1 MTAAHETGFH
11 LPPEMGRRVPVL
23 PRGTAHL
30 IKALADEDID
40 FQDLVAE
47 IELFPP
53 IAARLL
59 SVANSAWSSPV
70 SPVTS
75 LVMACSRLGL
85 NVVRTVAM
93 ALAVAEPF
101 NPAVCPPFQSRRYW
115 SSALLTAEAACLVA
129 RASAYEDDQTARTA
143 GLLRNIG
150 LLWMADAMPGP
161 TGAALQVAADNEA
174 EDLETVLRD
183 HCGIGYLEAGSLLAA
198 YWQLPAS
205 FANDAYTEC
214 VAATEHADR
223 LPGVICVGSRLS
235 HRVRRETADAD
246 AEETSTRQ
254 EPNSPGF
261 ETVDM
266 AGLLDRLRTQR
277 EQIEGLAEQLCG

>member
-1 MTAAHETGFH
+1 
-11 LPPEMGRRVPVL
+11 MGRRVPVL